1 MAKPEQRKTKSWADT
16 GKGGREKSWAADL
29 ESFDF
34 KAYKDKY
41 VQVRLITSSLVERIH
56 WVYLDVKHAK
66 QHAKGDTPS
75 YKTAKAFPVIC
86 PDFDPFTEEATPKKC
101 PICVHFNAYSKS
113 SLSYYCWAYVGIPT
127 KKGSGVRWLD
137 EPVLLKL
144 GQGIVI
150 GIQNV
155 ISLKANVDPAHPKK
169 GYILNIMAKDKP
181 KTPSDAYVVQAGE
194 KLRLTDEQSEEV
206 KGLPDLFELYKPT
219 PASNIKNSLTQ
230 KGYYDLLN
238 DDSGS
243 DSEDDEDDDD
253 DDEHVGKK
261 SKKGNKSKSKKPS
274 KHDDD
279 DDEDEDSDSDDADS
293 DDDDDEDEAPKS
305 KKGVKSKKKS
315 KKSDDDDDDDDD
327 EDEDSDSDDDDDDD
341 EDMIPPPKSKKKS
354 KKSDDDDDDDE
365 DEDEDEEEEELPKKK
380 SKKDV
385 KSKKKSKKSDDDD
398 EDEDDDSDDDYVPP
412 KSSTKGKKLAA
423 KKSSKKKKSDDDE
436 DEDDDD

>member
-253 DDEHVGKK
+253 DEHVGKK

-365 DEDEDEEEEELPKKK
+365 DEDEDEEELPKKK